1 MEARA
6 RRTSLLAAA
15 IGIVVAFAYLPT
27 LRAGLVWDDTSYV
40 LAQGGKHVAG
50 ALVGDLIAGSNPAHG
65 PVGYYRPVPVATFWL
80 GARLSPGAV
89 AHHALGIAF
98 HALAA
103 ALLFALLAGRL
114 GKGGEAPAA
123 LGSLA
128 WALHPANVEPV
139 AWVSGRYDLLAG
151 LLAVAFLAL
160 PWRPGARRA
169 VGYGLLFLAGLLSKE
184 GFLALAPVV
193 IVDDLASRRSARE
206 ALPRWVAV
214 GTAVAAWAGLR
225 ALLGIA
231 AMAPAPLA
239 SLPAHYLSTVATYLL
254 RAVAP
259 LPLTVSHE
267 YAAGGAATL
276 SAGGAVVAALG
287 AVALRRRDLAVPCAL
302 FLAGM
307 LPVAM
312 AAGRLGQAPERY
324 FYLPSLGL
332 AWLLAAGLQALAAW
346 RPAAGRAA
354 LAAAALAVAAGA
366 VASVRRLPDWVSDDA
381 LFSAALRVDPLD
393 PLGNLHFGVAA
404 GRAGRLEEAR
414 RTLERGRE
422 RAAGSARIAGALA
435 WVHLRR
441 GDGPAA
447 LRESRRA
454 VVARA
459 ELPRGAPPPRERP
472 PPGRRPLRGARR
484 EHEGALAV
492 APLPGGP
499 DRPRLRALRGGEGPG
514 LRGRPRRDGARRVAL
529 RGRRPGGEGGG
540 GPLAARPRRPPAR
553 GWAGF
558 APDTPAIGESP
569 SWSAPWDPCRGASRS
584 GYRILAESRSWTSR
598 NPTARPLG
606 VHHRD
611 LVDAGPR
618 A

>member
-15 IGIVVAFAYLPT
+15 IGLVVALAFLPT

-40 LAQGGKHVAG
+40 LAQGGRHVAG

-80 GARLSPGAV
+80 ASRISPEPA
-89 AHHALGIAF
+89 AHHALGVIF

-123 LGSLA
+123 LGALA
-128 WALHPANVEPV
+128 WALHPGNVEPV

-169 VGYGLLFLAGLLSKE
+169 AAYGLLFLAGLLSKE

-193 IVDDLASRRSARE
+193 VVDDLASRRAARE
-206 ALPRWVAV
+206 ALPRWIAV
-214 GTAVAAWAGLR
+214 GAAIAAWAGLR
-225 ALLGIA
+225 AVLGIA
-231 AMAPAPLA
+231 AVAPAPLA
-239 SLPAHYLSTVATYLL
+239 SLPAHYLSTVATYLF
-254 RAVAP
+254 RAIAP
-259 LPLTVSHE
+259 LPLTVSHA

-276 SAGGAVVAALG
+276 AAGGAVVAALG
-287 AVALRRRDLAVPCAL
+287 SVALRRRDLAVPCAL

-307 LPVAM
+307 VPVAM

-324 FYLPSLGL
+324 FYVPSLGL

-366 VASVRRLPDWVSDDA
+366 VASVRRLPDWGSDDA

-393 PLGNLHFGVAA
+393 PIGNLHFGVAA
-404 GRAGRLEEAR
+404 GRAGRLDEAR
-414 RTLERGRE
+414 RTLERGRQ
-422 RAAGSARIAGALA
+422 GSPSSARIAAALA
-435 WVHLRR
+435 WVNLRR

-447 LRESRRA
+447 LAEARRA
-454 VVARA
+454 V
-459 ELPRGAPPPRERP
+459 
-472 PPGRRPLRGARR
+472 
-484 EHEGALAV
+484 ALAPSFPE
-492 APLPGGP
+492 A
-499 DRPRLRALRGGEGPG
+499 RLHLANALHLAGDHAGELVESTRALS
-514 LRGRPRRDGARRVAL
+514 LSPRYREARIVRAFARCEVERDPACEADLDALERDGSLSGADA
-529 RGRRPGGEGGG
+529 
-540 GPLAARPRRPPAR
+540 LAARVEA
-553 GWAGF
+553 AL
-558 APDTPAIGESP
+558 
-569 SWSAPWDPCRGASRS
+569 SR
-584 GYRILAESRSWTSR
+584 
-598 NPTARPLG
+598 
-606 VHHRD
+606 RD
-611 LVDAGPR
+611 LAAAGERLRLLRDGYPGDRRIAQLER
-618 A
+618 ALGSLQAR